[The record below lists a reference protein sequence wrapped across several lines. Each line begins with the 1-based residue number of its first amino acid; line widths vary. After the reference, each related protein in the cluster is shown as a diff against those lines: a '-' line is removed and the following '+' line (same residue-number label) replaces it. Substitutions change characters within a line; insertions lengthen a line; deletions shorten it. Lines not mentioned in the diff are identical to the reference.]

1 MSSSSRRLNP
11 LWVLAG
17 ILLLATNLRAPFTA
31 VSPLLDTLG
40 AAFGMGSSE
49 AGVLITV
56 PLLTF
61 CVVSPF
67 AARLAQRLGLERALF
82 LAVLVMGG
90 GIVVRSLGPQWC
102 LFLGTAVLGAGIA
115 IGNTLLP
122 SLLKRDFPKDIT
134 KWTAVYSVTMGVA
147 AALGSAAVVPLA
159 HATNWQISLAAFLVL
174 PVLSALL
181 WLPQL
186 GRHTLPSV
194 NATSTRRNSLLWR
207 TPLAWQVALFFGV
220 NSFVYYAVAAWL
232 PSILV
237 SAGYSPAEAGSLHG
251 IMQLGTAVPGL
262 LIVPLVQRARDQR
275 GLAVGLAGAGIVA
288 LLGLLLAPGLA
299 IAWVTIFGF
308 GIGGAFVLALAFIG
322 LRSTTP
328 LQAAGLSGMTQ
339 CVGYLL
345 SATGPVLAGMG
356 HDAAGSWQPVLIVC
370 IVLCGALAVLG
381 MGAGRAIHLPEN

>member
-1 MSSSSRRLNP
+1 MSTSVHRLNP

-40 AAFGMGSSE
+40 AAFGMGASE
-49 AGVLITV
+49 AGVLITL

-67 AARLAQRLGLERALF
+67 AAKLAHRLGLERALF
-82 LAVLVMGG
+82 VAVLVMGG

-102 LFLGTAVLGAGIA
+102 LFLGTAILGAGIA

-147 AALGSAAVVPLA
+147 AAVGSAVVVPLA
-159 HATNWQISLAAFLVL
+159 HASNWQISLAAFIIL
-174 PVLSALL
+174 PVVSALL
-181 WLPQL
+181 WVPQL
-186 GRHTLPSV
+186 PRHTQP
-194 NATSTRRNSLLWR
+194 AAADIAGARNGALWR
-207 TPLAWQVALFFGV
+207 TGLAWQVALFFGV
-220 NSFVYYAVAAWL
+220 NSFIYYAVAAWL

-237 SAGYSPAEAGSLHG
+237 SLGYSLAEAGSLHG

-262 LIVPLVQRARDQR
+262 LIVPMVRRARDQR
-275 GLAVGLAGAGIVA
+275 GLAVGLAGAALIS
-288 LLGLLLAPGLA
+288 LLGLQLLPGLA
-299 IAWVTIFGF
+299 VVWVIIFGF

-322 LRSTTP
+322 LRSTSP

-339 CVGYLL
+339 SVGYLL
-345 SATGPVLAGMG
+345 SATGPLLAGMG
-356 HDAAGSWQPVLIVC
+356 HDAVGAWQPVLIVC
-370 IVLCGALAVLG
+370 MVLCGVLALLG
-381 MGAGRAIHLPEN
+381 LGAGRAIHLPGH